1 MPMRRAQSADTAPVD
16 PARAQLI
23 DAARTAW
30 IGRLIDV
37 SRRNNLL
44 FYRPI
49 PTSSID
55 LTSQNP
61 ALLELLAGKAVTGET
76 LLPDLNA
83 RTGRVLAIARKAQE
97 NSEEKGLQTLY
108 LAVGF
113 ASWRSSDGGRA
124 PQAPVFLLPLQM
136 KRKGKELAAIEVQ
149 LAGEPQVN
157 PVLLHVLA
165 DQSGVQISDEE
176 LIQVA
181 TPKELEG
188 DSTEEARGATVLN
201 AYQKALYAFEARVK
215 GMPEFRTEL
224 SAVISNFS
232 FAKLALVNDL
242 KSAGDRLSSN
252 DAVAAIAGDAQSRG
266 RLGSAQVSIDPREL
280 DAKPPDQDFCV
291 VEADS
296 SQQCAIAG
304 IALGQHA
311 VVHGPPGT
319 GKSQTITNLIAS
331 LVANGK
337 RVLFVAEKRAALEVV
352 QQRLEKCSLDHLA
365 MDLHGAELRP
375 KRVME
380 QVARTLSLVRSAKP
394 VEAEATH
401 RQFQER
407 RSRLNAH
414 DALMHTI
421 CERAGKTVYDI
432 QGALLRLPK
441 EARTS
446 VRWRG
451 PELAHLTPLQA
462 EKIRDSFR
470 EATPFASL
478 FMREDASPWTG
489 VAFRTGQQVQS
500 AIDLAQR
507 LEHESLPHLNSQT
520 REMEKA
526 TGLAAPKDFAEADEV
541 LALLKGVQDQ
551 LTRYS
556 IGAFCEDLSGLL
568 TELGKAKGSSVRAL
582 WLYWTDA
589 SVKAAKRRIT
599 ELRQGNKIGLADALR
614 ELTTLQAL
622 QTKWRSL
629 SGGLSSPVAYA
640 GLPSLDRALLS
651 AKNETR
657 DLQQIVNNEGWEK
670 RSLEE
675 LAEVVERHAH
685 DSVTPYR
692 MLSLSE
698 IEAKLRDFGV
708 QRLVDDLRQRKCLT
722 GLWVATF
729 DHAWLTSALDE
740 MALKSPEIRS
750 FVGSTHGQYVEEFK
764 QLDTDRLRLGR
775 DRVRRIHA
783 EQTIAAM
790 NAHPDQEALIKQEAA
805 KMRCFKP
812 LRKVF
817 EEAADVMMT
826 VCPCWMAS
834 PLSVAQLIHP
844 DLKFDYVIFDEASQ
858 ILPEDAISAIMRG
871 KYGIVAGDSKQL
883 PPTEFFAAAS
893 DDDEDIETAAIGYES
908 LLDMMLPF
916 ARGFH
921 LNWHYRSRDE
931 ALIAFSNHWMY
942 DDRLVT
948 FPGVGGRAAVG
959 HVHVDHVPDVD
970 GQEESSSAEVQRVV
984 DLVLRHAKDQPNMS
998 LGVISMG
1005 IKHAMRIQGVLD
1017 EAQAKHPELAE
1028 FFDPGRPDRF
1038 FVKNLE
1044 RVQGDERDCII
1055 LTVGYGKDRAGNLP
1069 LRFGPILSAGG
1080 MRRLNV
1086 AVTRARE
1093 SMTLVSSFAYT
1104 DIDTTKVRE
1113 GTGLE
1118 FLRNYLQ
1125 YAASNGTVFA
1135 HGEISN
1141 EPMNDFEADIYEALT
1156 ARGLKLVPQVG
1167 CSSFRIDFGV
1177 CHPSEPGHF
1186 VLAIE
1191 ADGAT
1196 YHSSYTARDRDR
1208 LRQQMLENLG
1218 WRFHRIWSTDWFQRK
1233 HEEIER
1239 SVGAFDRAVAAA
1251 KECRMRLPEERPLEE
1266 PVPDLPMQELSGMRS
1281 SIFPPIPKRVSI
1293 SDYTS
1298 GELKQLY
1305 NWVMSDGQLRT
1316 HDEIADEM
1324 FAALPFSRRGS
1335 RIEAV
1340 LRDTIRRC
1348 DQTVPRS

>member
-871 KYGIVAGDSKQL
+871 KYVIVAGDSKQ
-883 PPTEFFAAAS
+883 
-893 DDDEDIETAAIGYES
+893 
-908 LLDMMLPF
+908 
-916 ARGFH
+916 
-921 LNWHYRSRDE
+921 
-931 ALIAFSNHWMY
+931 
-942 DDRLVT
+942 
-948 FPGVGGRAAVG
+948 
-959 HVHVDHVPDVD
+959 
-970 GQEESSSAEVQRVV
+970 
-984 DLVLRHAKDQPNMS
+984 
-998 LGVISMG
+998 
-1005 IKHAMRIQGVLD
+1005 
-1017 EAQAKHPELAE
+1017 
-1028 FFDPGRPDRF
+1028 
-1038 FVKNLE
+1038 
-1044 RVQGDERDCII
+1044 
-1055 LTVGYGKDRAGNLP
+1055 

>member
-1 MPMRRAQSADTAPVD
+1 MPTSRPQSAGTPPVD
-16 PARAQLI
+16 PARTQLV

-30 IGRLIDV
+30 IGRLIDL

-55 LTSQNP
+55 VPKESFC
-61 ALLELLAGKAVTGET
+61 LLELLSGKPVTAEA
-76 LLPDLNA
+76 LLPHPNA
-83 RTGRVLAIARKAQE
+83 RPGRVLAIARKAQE
-97 NSEEKGLQTLY
+97 NSEEKGLETLY

-113 ASWRSSDGGRA
+113 ARWPADDGGRDY
-124 PQAPVFLLPLQM
+124 QAPVFLLPLQM
-136 KRKGKELAAIEVQ
+136 KRKGREPAAIEMHI
-149 LAGEPQVN
+149 AGEPQVN

-165 DQSGVQISDEE
+165 DQSGVQVSEEE
-176 LIQVA
+176 LIAAA
-181 TPKELEG
+181 TQSEPEAP
-188 DSTEEARGATVLN
+188 SVEESSGAAVLN
-201 AYQKALYAFEARVK
+201 GFQKALHAFAARVS
-215 GMPEFRTEL
+215 GLPEFRVEL

-242 KSAGDRLSSN
+242 KSAGERLSTN
-252 DAVAAIAGDAQSRG
+252 DAVAAIAGDNEARG
-266 RLGSAQVSIDPREL
+266 RLGSAQASVDPREL
-280 DAKPPDQDFCV
+280 DSRPPDQEFCV

-311 VVHGPPGT
+311 VIHGPPGT
-319 GKSQTITNLIAS
+319 GKSQTITNLIAT
-331 LVANGK
+331 LIANGK
-337 RVLFVAEKRAALEVV
+337 KVLFVAEKRAALEVV
-352 QQRLEKCSLDHLA
+352 QQRLEKCGLDHLA

-375 KRVME
+375 KTVME
-380 QVARTLSLVRSAKP
+380 RVTRTLNLVRNARP
-394 VEAEATH
+394 AEAEATH

-407 RSRLNAH
+407 RIKLNAH
-414 DALMHTI
+414 DALMHTL
-421 CERAGKTVYDI
+421 CERAGRTVYEI

-441 EARTS
+441 EAQTS

-451 PELAHLTPLQA
+451 PELANITPLKA
-462 EKIRDSFR
+462 EQIRDLLR
-470 EATPFASL
+470 EAIPFASL

-489 VAFRTGQQVQS
+489 VVFRNGQQTQNAV
-500 AIDLAQR
+500 DLAQG
-507 LEHESLPHLNSQT
+507 LQHESLPHLNSQT
-520 REMEKA
+520 LELVKA
-526 TGLAAPKDFAEADEV
+526 TGFIAPKTLADVDEAV
-541 LALLKGVQDQ
+541 ALLKDVRDYM
-551 LTRYS
+551 TRYS
-556 IGAFCEDLSGLL
+556 NEAFTEDVSGLL
-568 TELGKAKGSSVRAL
+568 AELGKAKDGGLKGL
-582 WLYWTDA
+582 WLSWTNG
-589 SVKAAKRRIT
+589 SIKVSKKRVT
-599 ELRQGNKIGLADALR
+599 ELRNGNKIGVTQAFR
-614 ELTTLQAL
+614 ELTDLQAL
-622 QTKWRSL
+622 QTKWRTL
-629 SGGLSSPVAYA
+629 SGGSSSPALFA
-640 GLPSLDRALLS
+640 GLPSLEKTLLGGR
-651 AKNETR
+651 R
-657 DLQQIVNNEGWEK
+657 DLQELQQIVGKQGWEK
-670 RSLEE
+670 LSLEE
-675 LAEVVERHAH
+675 VAAAVEPYAK

-698 IEAKLRDFGV
+698 IEAKLQNFGV
-708 QRLVDDLRQRKCLT
+708 QRLVDDLRQRKCSMED
-722 GLWVATF
+722 WVPTF

-740 MALKSPEIRS
+740 MALRNPEIRS
-750 FVGSTHGQYVEEFK
+750 FVGSTHRQYVEDFK
-764 QLDTDRLRLGR
+764 QLDTDRLRLAR

-790 NAHPDQEALIKQEAA
+790 NAHPEQEALIKQEAA
-805 KMRCFKP
+805 KMRRFKP
-812 LRKVF
+812 LRKIF
-817 EEAADVMMT
+817 QEANDVMT
-826 VCPCWMAS
+826 AVCPCWMAS

-844 DLKFDYVIFDEASQ
+844 DVTFDYVIFDEASQ
-858 ILPEDAISAIMRG
+858 ILPEDAISAVMRG
-871 KYGIVAGDSKQL
+871 KCVIVAGDNKQL
-883 PPTEFFAAAS
+883 PPTGFFAAGI
-893 DDDEDIETAAIGYES
+893 DDEDIESAAVGYES

-948 FPGVGGRAAVG
+948 FPGVGGPSAVR
-959 HVHVDHVPDVD
+959 HVLVDHFPEGD
-970 GQEESSSAEVQRVV
+970 GQEESSSAEVRRVV
-984 DLVLRHAKDQPNMS
+984 DLVLRHAKDQPGKS

-1005 IKHAMRIQGVLD
+1005 IKHAMRVQGALD
-1017 EAQAKHPELAE
+1017 QAQANHPELAE
-1028 FFDPGRPDRF
+1028 FFDPGRADRF

-1069 LRFGPILSAGG
+1069 LRFGPILAAGG

-1093 SMTLVSSFAYT
+1093 SMTLVSSFTHT
-1104 DIDTTKVRE
+1104 DIDMTKVRE

-1125 YAASNGTVFA
+1125 YASTNGTVFA

-1167 CSSFRIDFGV
+1167 CSSFRIDFGA
-1177 CHPSEPGHF
+1177 CHPSEPGRF

-1218 WRFHRIWSTDWFQRK
+1218 WRFHRVWSTDWFQRR

-1239 SVGAFDRAVAAA
+1239 AVAAFERAVAAA
-1251 KECRMRLPEERPLEE
+1251 NEHRTMRSDERDIEEA
-1266 PVPDLPMQELSGMRS
+1266 VPDLPMQELRGKRS
-1281 SIFPPIPKRVSI
+1281 SIFPPIPKRASI
-1293 SDYTS
+1293 GDYTS
-1298 GELKQLY
+1298 SELRALY
-1305 NWVMSDGQLRT
+1305 DWVASDGQLRT

-1324 FAALPFSRRGS
+1324 FAALPFSRKGS
-1335 RIEAV
+1335 RIEGV

-1348 DQTVPRS
+1348 ELTVRRS

>member
-1 MPMRRAQSADTAPVD
+1 MPTPRAQSAGTAPID
-16 PARAQLI
+16 PARAQLV
-23 DAARTAW
+23 DAARAAW
-30 IGRLIDV
+30 IGRLIDL

-55 LTSQNP
+55 LTTQNP
-61 ALLELLAGKAVTGET
+61 GLLELLSGRSVTGET
-76 LLPDLNA
+76 LLPDPNA
-83 RTGRVLAIARKAQE
+83 RAGRVLAIARKAQE
-97 NSEEKGLQTLY
+97 NSEEKGLETLY

-113 ASWRSSDGGRA
+113 ASWQSDDGGRD
-124 PQAPVFLLPLQM
+124 PRAPVFLIPLQM
-136 KRKGKELAAIEVQ
+136 KRKGKELSAIEVQ
-149 LAGEPQVN
+149 VAGEPQVN

-165 DQSGVQISDEE
+165 EQTGIQISESELVLAVAPTERGAGSEE
-176 LIQVA
+176 
-181 TPKELEG
+181 E
-188 DSTEEARGATVLN
+188 STELTALDN
-201 AYQKALYAFEARVK
+201 YQRALHALAARVK
-215 GMPEFRTEL
+215 GMPEFKTEL
-224 SAVISNFS
+224 SATISNFS

-242 KSAGDRLSSN
+242 KSAAAQLISN
-252 DAVAAIAGDAQSRG
+252 DAVAAIAGDTQSRG
-266 RLGSAQVSIDPREL
+266 RLGAAQVTVDPRCL
-280 DAKPPDQDFCV
+280 DDKPPDEDFCV

-304 IALGQHA
+304 IAVGQHA
-311 VVHGPPGT
+311 VIHGPPGT
-319 GKSQTITNLIAS
+319 GKSQTITNLIAT

-352 QQRLEKCSLDHLA
+352 LQRLEKSGLDHLA

-375 KRVME
+375 KKVME
-380 QVARTLSLVRSAKP
+380 RVTRTLNLVRNAKP
-394 VEAEATH
+394 VQSETTH

-407 RSRLNAH
+407 RSRLNAN
-414 DALMHTI
+414 DALMHTV
-421 CERAGKTVYDI
+421 CDRVGKTVYDV
-432 QGALLRLPK
+432 QGALLRLSR
-441 EARTS
+441 EAQTS

-451 PELAHLTPLQA
+451 PELTHMTPLEA
-462 EKIRDSFR
+462 EKIRDLFR
-470 EATPFASL
+470 EAVPFASL
-478 FMREDASPWTG
+478 FMRDDTSAWTG
-489 VAFRTGQQVQS
+489 VIFRSGQQAQS

-507 LEHESLPHLNSQT
+507 LQHESLPSLNGQL
-520 REMEKA
+520 RDLEKA
-526 TGLAAPKDFAEADEV
+526 TGLTAPKDFTGIEEV
-541 LALLKGVQDQ
+541 LALLKGVQEQ
-551 LTRYS
+551 TTQYN
-556 IGAFCEDLSGLL
+556 IEVFTEDLSALI
-568 TELGKAKGSSVRAL
+568 TELSKAKSSTIRAI
-582 WLYWTDA
+582 WLSWTDA
-589 SVKAAKRRIT
+589 AVKAARRRIA
-599 ELRQGNKIGLADALR
+599 ELRKGNKLGFTQALH
-614 ELTTLQAL
+614 EMTDLQTLQNR
-622 QTKWRSL
+622 WRSL
-629 SGGLSSPVAYA
+629 SGGSSSPAIYKE
-640 GLPSLDRALLS
+640 LPSLEKALLS
-651 AKNETR
+651 AKSETEE
-657 DLQQIVNNEGWEK
+657 LQKIVGTQGWEK
-670 RSLEE
+670 LSLGKLPE
-675 LAEVVERHAH
+675 AIERYAC

-692 MLSLSE
+692 MFSLSE
-698 IEAKLRDFGV
+698 IEAKLRDLGV
-708 QRLVDDLRQRKCLT
+708 QRLVDDLKQRRCSNNY
-722 GLWVATF
+722 WVATF
-729 DHAWLTSALDE
+729 DHCLLTSALDE

-764 QLDTDRLRLGR
+764 QLDTDRLKLAR

-805 KMRCFKP
+805 KMRRFKP
-812 LRKVF
+812 LRKIF
-817 EEAADVMMT
+817 EEAGDVMMA

-858 ILPEDAISAIMRG
+858 ILPEDAISAVMRG
-871 KYGIVAGDSKQL
+871 KYAIVAGDNKQL
-883 PPTEFFAAAS
+883 PPTGFFAAAS
-893 DDDEDIETAAIGYES
+893 DDEDIETAAIGYES

-931 ALIAFSNHWMY
+931 SLIAFSNHWMY
-942 DDRLVT
+942 DNRLVT
-948 FPGVGGRAAVG
+948 FPGVGGPPAVG
-959 HVHVDHVPDVD
+959 HVLVNHIPEGD

-984 DLVLRHAKDQPNMS
+984 DLVLRHAKDQPGKSM
-998 LGVISMG
+998 GVISMG
-1005 IKHAMRIQGVLD
+1005 IKHAMRIQGALD
-1017 EAQAKHPELAE
+1017 QAQAKHPQLAE
-1028 FFDPGRPDRF
+1028 FFDPGRTDRF

-1093 SMTLVSSFAYT
+1093 SMTLVSSFAHT

-1177 CHPSEPGHF
+1177 CHPSEPGRF

-1196 YHSSYTARDRDR
+1196 YHSSCTARDRDR

-1218 WRFHRIWSTDWFQRK
+1218 WRFHRIWSTDWFQ
-1233 HEEIER
+1233 
-1239 SVGAFDRAVAAA
+1239 
-1251 KECRMRLPEERPLEE
+1251 
-1266 PVPDLPMQELSGMRS
+1266 
-1281 SIFPPIPKRVSI
+1281 
-1293 SDYTS
+1293 
-1298 GELKQLY
+1298 
-1305 NWVMSDGQLRT
+1305 
-1316 HDEIADEM
+1316 
-1324 FAALPFSRRGS
+1324 
-1335 RIEAV
+1335 
-1340 LRDTIRRC
+1340 
-1348 DQTVPRS
+1348 